1 MNARLLH
8 ASFFAGVGG
17 FDLGLERAGWRT
29 VAFAEIDPAA
39 CAVLSHHWPGVPNLG
54 DVVALAERAAGGE
67 RIAALDA
74 ACLWSAGF
82 PCQDLSV
89 AGKRAGLQGQR
100 SGLVWPFLDLV
111 GIYRPRLLL
120 IENVP
125 GLLTSHRGR
134 DLAALLGALVDLGYG
149 VAWRVLDAR
158 FFGVPQRRRRIFI
171 CGLRGEGDDPSCR
184 LAAERA
190 AEVLGVGTCCE
201 RHPHAS
207 QKAGEDIAGPF
218 GGGPHRTGRRTEDDP
233 NLVVGAAP
241 DAGRVRAADGLAGRL
256 DGPAYYRKATKAHG
270 ARDWERWEEDAM
282 TGAMTAERMG
292 EVSGSC
298 VVRALDAWRGGL
310 DDNDAQAGHL
320 IAGAPSEATEDDPLL
335 PAGQDSH
342 RYRLIGNG
350 VVAPVAAW
358 LGRRLADAVSIVP

>member
-1 MNARLLH
+1 MAYEH

-39 CAVLSHHWPGVPNLG
+39 SAVLARHWPDVPNLG
-54 DVVALAERAAGGE
+54 DVVALAERARAGE
-67 RIAALDA
+67 RRAELESAE
-74 ACLWSAGF
+74 LWSGGF

-89 AGKRAGLQGQR
+89 AGARRGLAGER

-111 GIYRPRLLL
+111 GAYRPRIVL

-134 DLAALLGALVDLGYG
+134 DMAALLGALVDLGYG
-149 VAWRVLDAR
+149 VAYRVLDAR
-158 FFGVPQRRRRIFI
+158 YFGVPQRRRRVFI
-171 CGLRGEGDDPSCR
+171 VGLRGEGDDSSCR

-201 RHPHAS
+201 RHPG
-207 QKAGEDIAGPF
+207 AGTSPGAALAGPV
-218 GGGPHRTGRRTEDDP
+218 GGGPYGIGRRTEDDP

-241 DAGRVRAADGLAGRL
+241 DAGRVRAAHGLAGRL

-270 ARDWERWEEDAM
+270 PDDWERWEEDAM
-282 TGAMTAERMG
+282 AGAMTAERMG
-292 EVSGSC
+292 EIAGSC
-298 VVRALDAWRGGL
+298 VVQALDARRGGP
-310 DDNDAQAGHL
+310 DDNEAQAGHL
-320 IAGAPSEATEDDPLL
+320 IAVAPSEPVEDDQLL

-350 VVAPVAAW
+350 VVAPVAEW
-358 LGRRLADAVSIVP
+358 IGRRLMEALCGAE